1 MASPRVCWVA
11 DIHSLPI
18 TGAQLDPP
26 PPVKFEEFDGLT
38 RILFSRKNKVVR
50 SNFQAKG
57 VEQML
62 EGNYKALKAEQG
74 EMLDDDFDIATL
86 LDKVLTESGFAEARA
101 SKMDVDDFLK

>member
-1 MASPRVCWVA
+1 VVA
-11 DIHSLPI
+11 DLFIARR
-18 TGAQLDPP
+18 TQLDPP

-57 VEQML
+57 VESML
-62 EGNYKALKAEQG
+62 ESNYKALKAEQG
-74 EMLDDDFDIATL
+74 EMLDGDFDISVL
-86 LDKVLTESGFAEARA
+86 LAKVLDESGFAEFRA